1 MEGDQVPMLRLT
13 NRLPS
18 LLRVCP
24 PCVTTTSTQHVPGLQ
39 RVCPPCVRTC
49 ILLSN
54 MMSISSWLV
63 WILVRGMEMME
74 RLVCWASALMKLVLP
89 VPEGSKGGQ
98 GGGGGRGGGPSG
110 YRHCNGFLFSS

>member
-1 MEGDQVPMLRLT
+1 M
-13 NRLPS
+13 
-18 LLRVCP
+18 CAP
-24 PCVTTTSTQHVPGLQ
+24 PCVL
-39 RVCPPCVRTC
+39 TC

-89 VPEGSKGGQ
+89 VPEGS
-98 GGGGGRGGGPSG
+98 GGGAGGREGGNRCAVGEADHAG
-110 YRHCNGFLFSS
+110 A